1 MEATVTDIDEDSG
14 IIEIDLIMS
23 NTKKE
28 TRVLGTARISL

>member
-1 MEATVTDIDEDSG
+1 VTDIDGNAG

-23 NTKKE
+23 NEKKE